1 MPCLKKHKAFLCYLR
16 VSTKEGLL
24 LDTDINDQ
32 DVRFEEYNKDVYRN
46 CKKCCQTFE
55 IKLAFKDCEDIC
67 NGCYILLT
75 SEDVKNVITPEIIVY
90 YSDNQLYRICSN
102 LYRSSAEALFRS
114 QNIKDKQGILSKET
128 IYNFLNSKTS

>member
-1 MPCLKKHKAFLCYLR
+1 MPCPRKYKIFFCYLR

-24 LDTDINDQ
+24 LDTSINDE
-32 DVRFEEYNKDVYRN
+32 DVRFGEYNKDIYRN
-46 CKKCCQTFE
+46 CRKCRQTFE

-75 SEDVKNVITPEIIVY
+75 SENVKDVMTPEIIVY
-90 YSDNQLYRICSN
+90 YSDNQLYRICTN

-114 QNIKDKQGILSKET
+114 ENIKDKQGTLSKEI